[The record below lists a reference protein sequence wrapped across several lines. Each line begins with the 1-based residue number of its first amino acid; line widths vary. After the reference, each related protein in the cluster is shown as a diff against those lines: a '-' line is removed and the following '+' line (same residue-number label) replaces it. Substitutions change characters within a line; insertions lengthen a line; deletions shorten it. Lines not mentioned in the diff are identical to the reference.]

1 MRIIKLSAIGS
12 TNTFLR
18 QISSA
23 EPVADYT
30 VVISEHQTNGRG
42 QMGTDWVVQDG
53 KNLTFSVFKDVSFL
67 TAESHFFISI
77 VASLSV
83 ISVLKRLKIPKTY
96 IKWPNDILAE
106 NKKVCGVLI
115 ENVIKNNKLTGSIIG
130 IGLNVNQTEFTNLP
144 HASSL
149 LSLTGKSYSKE
160 DIMLQIVEALQQN
173 FKRLENQ
180 ELEDL
185 KNDYESQLFRKDK
198 PSTFR
203 DVNENL
209 FSGYI
214 QGISEDGSLKILL
227 EDQIVKA
234 FQLKEIQLLY

>member
-23 EPVADYT
+23 EPMDDYT
-30 VVISEHQTNGRG
+30 VVVAENQTDGRG
-42 QMGTDWVVQDG
+42 QMGTDWVVQEG

-67 TAESHFFISI
+67 SMENNFFISI

-83 ISVLKRLKIPKTY
+83 TKVLNSLKIPKTY
-96 IKWPNDILAE
+96 IKWPNDILAD
-106 NKKVCGVLI
+106 NKKVCGILI
-115 ENVIKNNKLTGSIIG
+115 ENVIKNNKLTASVIG

-144 HASSL
+144 NASSL
-149 LSLTGKSYSKE
+149 LKLTGNPFSID
-160 DIMLQIVEALQQN
+160 DILNSIVETLQQY
-173 FKRLENQ
+173 FIRLQDKEF
-180 ELEDL
+180 DSL
-185 KNDYESQLFRKDK
+185 KEEYEAQLFRKDK

-203 DVNENL
+203 DNEEHL

-214 QGISEDGSLKILL
+214 QGVSRDGALRVLL
-227 EDQIVKA
+227 EDDIIREYD
-234 FQLKEIQLLY
+234 LKEIQLLY